1 MGIMGRETT
10 KILGGKGGK
19 GLFTEAEDGKQFK
32 GENRKNNSELLRY
45 CGGGGR
51 GNGYFRGGLGEYG
64 VSEWAGGGGVSNYCK
79 AVYCY
84 YYNYFYKSYEKTEI
98 NDYSDYAG
106 VITYK
111 YEYKI

>member
-1 MGIMGRETT
+1 MGGGAT
-10 KILGGKGGK
+10 KSLGVKGGK
-19 GLFTEAEDGKQFK
+19 GLFTEAEDG
-32 GENRKNNSELLRY
+32 
-45 CGGGGR
+45 GGGGS
-51 GNGYFRGGLGEYG
+51 GYFRGGLGEYG

-98 NDYSDYAG
+98 NDYSYYAG